1 MGLFNQF
8 PFTNFHEMN
17 LDWVINEIKKLDAS
31 NEYINENIEKLV
43 LDNIDKIA
51 GIVSIQSVKSYGAI
65 GNGLADDTEAF
76 SKALNDNDILYI
88 PTGNYYLTNLNLKG
102 KTLIGANSF
111 RNYNTRNSK
120 SSCIVISGD
129 VVIENTFLFNMEF
142 KSSDTEYD
150 ISDKFFIKDPG
161 KTVNSLFMNCAFY
174 GYKGVSNYN
183 FLLGISDCLISQC
196 DYGIYGMIDSFI
208 NGSYIYTCNTGILLG
223 NGCNANRISDSKIE
237 WCGSYGI
244 NMEHAINNQIT
255 NCMIDRTEGT
265 GLRLFE
271 TKGNNIDIIINRSKN
286 YNFSL
291 NNIDNEFLKIISNTG
306 NSADE
311 GTGATWPIEYHS
323 FINGGKNCNIDII
336 FSDDGISVANV
347 SKLITHGNFKSN
359 RNIFGLSNRNGVYI
373 TPWVKEIDI
382 SISMEQS
389 GYNAV
394 QVTDLARNLSG
405 VLYIGTGTPTV
416 ILSTLPES
424 TTFTYND
431 GILHFVGDIASFYHF
446 KYY

>member
-17 LDWVINEIKKLDAS
+17 LDWLISEMKKLEAS
-31 NEYINENIEKLV
+31 NKYINDNIEKLV

-76 SKALNDNDILYI
+76 AKALNDNDILYI
-88 PTGNYYLTNLNLKG
+88 PTGNYYLTNLDLKG

-111 RNYNTRNSK
+111 RNYSTRNSK

-129 VVIENTFLFNMEF
+129 VTIENTFLFNMEF
-142 KSSDTEYD
+142 KSSATEHA
-150 ISDKFFIKDPG
+150 ISDKFFIKDSG
-161 KTVNSLFMNCAFY
+161 KTVNSLFMNCSFY

-196 DYGIYGMIDSFI
+196 EYGIYGITDSFI
-208 NGSYIYTCNTGILLG
+208 TNSYIYTCNIGILLG
-223 NGCNANRISDSKIE
+223 NGSHANRISDSKIE

-255 NCMIDRTEGT
+255 NCMIDRTDGT
-265 GLRLFE
+265 GLRMFE
-271 TKGNNIDIIINRSKN
+271 TKGTSINVIINRSKN

-291 NNIDNEFLKIISNTG
+291 NNINNEIMTIISNSG

-311 GTGATWPIEYHS
+311 GTGVTWPTEYHS
-323 FINGGKNCNIDII
+323 YINGGSKCNIDIT
-336 FSDDGISVANV
+336 FSDDAIAAANV
-347 SKLITHGNFKSN
+347 ASLISYGNFKSN
-359 RNIFGLSNRNGVYI
+359 RNILGQSNRNGVYI

-382 SISMEQS
+382 SIEMDQN

-394 QVTDLARNLSG
+394 QVTDLGRNLSA
-405 VLYIGTGTPTV
+405 VLYIGGGTPTI
-416 ILSTLPES
+416 ILSSLPES
-424 TTFTYND
+424 VTFTYNA